1 MLQCILIEN
10 EDKPLHFFASFLRL
24 FAAILSC
31 SAASLPRCSPMADL
45 PDDPALRTRMQKLRI
60 REEDLE
66 ESFIRGGGAGGQKIN
81 KTSSTVVLRHVPSG
95 LEVRC
100 QRERSQSQNRLI
112 ARQELCDR
120 LEATFQAAKLEIQ
133 NDREKLRRQTRAR
146 PRGLKRRYVAGKR
159 HRAGIKEGRGKVGG
173 ED

>member
-1 MLQCILIEN
+1 
-10 EDKPLHFFASFLRL
+10 
-24 FAAILSC
+24 
-31 SAASLPRCSPMADL
+31 MADL
-45 PDDPALRTRMQKLRI
+45 PEDKALLARMQKLRI

-66 ESFIRGGGAGGQKIN
+66 ESFIRGSGAGGQKIN

-100 QRERSQSQNRLI
+100 QRERSQSQNRLV

-120 LEATFQAAKLEIQ
+120 LENAFKTAQLEVQ
-133 NDREKLRRQTRAR
+133 NEREKTRRQTRAR
-146 PRGLKRRYVAGKR
+146 PRGLKRRFVAGKR

-173 ED
+173 DE

>member
-1 MLQCILIEN
+1 
-10 EDKPLHFFASFLRL
+10 
-24 FAAILSC
+24 
-31 SAASLPRCSPMADL
+31 MADL
-45 PDDPALRTRMQKLRI
+45 PEDNALRTRMQKLRI

>member
-1 MLQCILIEN
+1 
-10 EDKPLHFFASFLRL
+10 
-24 FAAILSC
+24 
-31 SAASLPRCSPMADL
+31 MADL
-45 PDDPALRTRMQKLRI
+45 PDDPALRTRMQRLRI

-66 ESFIRGGGAGGQKIN
+66 EDFIRGGGAGGQKIN

-95 LEVRC
+95 IEVRC

-120 LEATFQAAKLEIQ
+120 LEAVFKNAQMEIQ

-146 PRGLKRRYVAGKR
+146 PRGLKRRFVAGKR
-159 HRAGIKEGRGKVGG
+159 HRAGIKEGRGRVSG
-173 ED
+173 EE